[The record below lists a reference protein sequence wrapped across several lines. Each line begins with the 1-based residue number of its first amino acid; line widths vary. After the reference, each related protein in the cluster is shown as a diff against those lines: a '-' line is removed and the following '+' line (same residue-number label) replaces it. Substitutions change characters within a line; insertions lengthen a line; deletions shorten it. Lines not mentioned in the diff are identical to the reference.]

1 MMEIKKNT
9 PLIFLLFCFSFILKG
24 QEVSVSD
31 PVENIV
37 PFKAGEWFGFRIH
50 YGIFN
55 ASYATLSLTQDT
67 LNGIPVIH
75 AKGYGKTTGL
85 ARWFFKVEDHYDSF
99 FDEKKII
106 PYHFIRDIYEGGYT
120 KNLEI
125 DFDHEQQLAHVN
137 NKKEQKKETFKIKKN
152 SQDILS
158 AFYYLRTFYPERD
171 MIVGEDFDI
180 NMFFDNEN
188 YHFKLKF
195 LGKETLSSK
204 FGKIKCVK
212 FRPVVQAGRV
222 FKERESVTLWVTDDK
237 NRIPLKVK
245 ADLAIGSLEIDLD
258 NFKNVK
264 FPFNIFVD

>member
-1 MMEIKKNT
+1 MEFKK
-9 PLIFLLFCFSFILKG
+9 IIAFVFLFLCFSFILKG
-24 QEVSVSD
+24 QEIDVSNH
-31 PVENIV
+31 VEKIV

-67 LNGIPVIH
+67 INGIPVIH

-85 ARWFFKVEDHYDSF
+85 ARWLFKVEDHYESF

-106 PYHFIRDIYEGGYT
+106 PYHFVRDIYEGGYT
-120 KNLEI
+120 KDLEI
-125 DFDHEQQLAHVN
+125 DFDHIQQLAHVN
-137 NKKEQKKETFKIKKN
+137 NKKNQKREAFRIEKN
-152 SQDILS
+152 TQDILS
-158 AFYYLRTFYPERD
+158 AFYYLRTFYPERN
-171 MIVGEDFDI
+171 MMVGDDFEI

-195 LGKETLSSK
+195 LGKERLSTK

-212 FRPVVQAGRV
+212 FRPVVQSGRV
-222 FKERESVTLWVTDDK
+222 FKEQESVTLWVSDDK

-245 ADLAIGSLEIDLD
+245 ADLAIGSLEIDLE

-264 FPFNIFVD
+264 FPFNVLIN